1 MKERSCD
8 GAPRT
13 PRREVRHPKTI
24 AIVPWG
30 DLVEDFLDD
39 VGVSLQGFAEE
50 MTGGWLFGYVEAL
63 RRTGVESVVFC
74 FSARVEETTYLRHRQ
89 TAAPICVLPAPAR
102 YRRLRARMTDPYG
115 WSVAEVFGAAGR
127 RHPWTY
133 ALARDLAPYLATPI
147 RAFAR
152 ELRRSRCDAILCQE
166 YESPRFDV
174 SVAVGRVLG
183 IAVFAT
189 YQGGSWQLSRLEKC
203 VRPSSLRRS
212 RALIVASSVEARRV
226 REAYGLPEAK
236 IARIPNPLDLE
247 AWYPADRDRARAELG
262 IGAETRLAVW
272 HGRIDVRTKGLD
284 LLLEAWQLV
293 RAARPA
299 EELALLLVGTGRD
312 RDVLAEQLRQLQ
324 LPDVRWIGEYV
335 LDKAAIRR
343 YLSAGDVYVLPSR
356 REGFPVAPLEAMACG
371 LPVVAASAPG
381 IEDIFDRGEQSGGLV
396 VPAEDAEGLARCL
409 NRLLGDEGEARLLG
423 ERARRRVTEGFS
435 LEAVGAELQGLLS
448 DWSWPSEER
457 SPTR

>member
-1 MKERSCD
+1 
-8 GAPRT
+8 
-13 PRREVRHPKTI
+13 
-24 AIVPWG
+24 
-30 DLVEDFLDD
+30 
-39 VGVSLQGFAEE
+39 
-50 MTGGWLFGYVEAL
+50 
-63 RRTGVESVVFC
+63 
-74 FSARVEETTYLRHRQ
+74 
-89 TAAPICVLPAPAR
+89 
-102 YRRLRARMTDPYG
+102 MTDPYG
-115 WSVAEVFGAAGR
+115 WSVAEMFGAAGR

-284 LLLEAWQLV
+284 LLLEAWRLV

-299 EELALLLVGTGRD
+299 KELALLLVGTGRD

-324 LPDVRWIGEYV
+324 LPDVRWIDEYV

-356 REGFPVAPLEAMACG
+356 WEGFPVAPLEAMACG

-396 VPAEDAEGLARCL
+396 VPAEDAEELARCL
-409 NRLLGDEGEARLLG
+409 NRLLGDEAEARLLG
-423 ERARRRVTEGFS
+423 ERARRRVTDAFS
-435 LEAVGAELQGLLS
+435 LEAVVAELQGLLS
-448 DWSWPSEER
+448 TR
-457 SPTR
+457 S